1 MRKQIKSALEEFIL
15 KLRDTPEYKNYVR
28 QKEKVKAHPELKA
41 QIDEYRKMIF
51 EVQNLTN
58 ENEIYDKMEQFE
70 NEYADFGEEPLVND
84 FLEAE
89 LALCRLVQEIEE
101 VITDAL
107 DFE

>member
-1 MRKQIKSALEEFIL
+1 MKQIKSALEVFIE
-15 KLRDTPEYKNYVR
+15 KMKDTPEYRNYVR
-28 QKEKVKAHPELKA
+28 EKERVKAHPELKA

-51 EVQNLTN
+51 EVQSLTN
-58 ENEIYDKMEQFE
+58 EDEIYDKMEQFE
-70 NEYADFGEEPLVND
+70 REYADFGEEPMVSD

-89 LALCRLVQEIEE
+89 LELCRLVQEIEE

>member
-1 MRKQIKSALEEFIL
+1 MKQIKSALEVFVEKL
-15 KLRDTPEYKNYVR
+15 KDTSEYKNYVR

-41 QIDEYRKMIF
+41 QIDEYRKMVF
-51 EVQNLTN
+51 EVQSLAD

-70 NEYADFGEEPLVND
+70 NEYAEFGEDPLVND

-107 DFE
+107 NFE